1 MRIFP
6 FPRMQSMGIVLT
18 CLWPPFHNMN
28 ECPLILLSTNPI
40 QWKIHAPL
48 IRSFTSWKTVQPLVK
63 KSWLQPYSY
72 AVLPLPCTF
81 DTQHLLSQHCFLSP
95 LILFPDSALS
105 DLSLPISCVLPI
117 PCPHSIDCWVLRKK
131 RTHYQIC
138 THAKILMIVIIKKM
152 MSKKLLRCCCS
163 VLIYHTIY

>member
-1 MRIFP
+1 MEN
-6 FPRMQSMGIVLT
+6 T
-18 CLWPPFHNMN
+18 C
-28 ECPLILLSTNPI
+28 TNHKKLHLMKNCATPG
-40 QWKIHAPL
+40 K
-48 IRSFTSWKTVQPLVK
+48 KT
-63 KSWLQPYSY
+63 WLQPYSY

-105 DLSLPISCVLPI
+105 DLSLPISCILPI
-117 PCPHSIDCWVLRKK
+117 PCPHSIDCRVSRKK
-131 RTHYQIC
+131 KTHYQIC
-138 THAKILMIVIIKKM
+138 THVKILMIVIIEKM

>member
-40 QWKIHAPL
+40 QWKIHAPI

-81 DTQHLLSQHCFLSP
+81 DTQHLLSQHFLSP
-95 LILFPDSALS
+95 LILFPDSALTHLLHS
-105 DLSLPISCVLPI
+105 SHPLPPFNWLSSVKKKENTLPDLYACKDTDDSNN
-117 PCPHSIDCWVLRKK
+117 RKDDE
-131 RTHYQIC
+131 
-138 THAKILMIVIIKKM
+138 
-152 MSKKLLRCCCS
+152 
-163 VLIYHTIY
+163 